1 MFTRGHII
9 LALETQL
16 EPGRSYAD
24 RSHNYISDIRLQI
37 VITVA
42 LYGNQQVR
50 LTTTNVVKR
59 SRYNQPM
66 DVVAAINW
74 LRTRRK
80 ACGQMLPIRSLDESA
95 VDGLG
100 FAYVHA
106 T

>member
-16 EPGRSYAD
+16 EPGRWYAD
-24 RSHNYISDIRLQI
+24 RSHNYIWHIRLQI

-50 LTTTNVVKR
+50 LTTTNVVKK

-66 DVVAAINW
+66 DVVAAIH
-74 LRTRRK
+74 
-80 ACGQMLPIRSLDESA
+80 SA
-95 VDGLG
+95 KNKEKGIWPDVAD
-100 FAYVHA
+100 
-106 T
+106 

>member
-42 LYGNQQVR
+42 LCGNQQAR
-50 LTTTNVVKR
+50 LTTTNVVKK
-59 SRYNQPM
+59 SRFYQPM
-66 DVVAAINW
+66 DVVAAIHWANNKEKGMW
-74 LRTRRK
+74 PDVADLE
-80 ACGQMLPIRSLDESA
+80 PW
-95 VDGLG
+95 
-100 FAYVHA
+100 
-106 T
+106 

>member
-42 LYGNQQVR
+42 LYGNQQAP
-50 LTTTNVVKR
+50 LQQQ
-59 SRYNQPM
+59 RYNQPM

-74 LRTRRK
+74 AK
-80 ACGQMLPIRSLDESA
+80 NKEKGMWPDVAD
-95 VDGLG
+95 
-100 FAYVHA
+100 
-106 T
+106 

>member
-42 LYGNQQVR
+42 LCGNQQAR
-50 LTTTNVVKR
+50 LTTTML
-59 SRYNQPM
+59 QP
-66 DVVAAINW
+66 ANG
-74 LRTRRK
+74 
-80 ACGQMLPIRSLDESA
+80 CGGSYQ
-95 VDGLG
+95 LG
-100 FAYVHA
+100 
-106 T
+106 

>member
-1 MFTRGHII
+1 MKLKKHCITKNLFTRGHII
-9 LALETQL
+9 LALEIQL

-50 LTTTNVVKR
+50 LTTTNVVKK

-74 LRTRRK
+74 AK
-80 ACGQMLPIRSLDESA
+80 NKEKGMWPDVAD
-95 VDGLG
+95 
-100 FAYVHA
+100 
-106 T
+106 